1 MRRRSGPITTVAR
14 RVIAIAAI
22 TAMAAVPLAPATPAA
37 APPPTTLTA
46 DVRLAAATV
55 PPGGLITSFL
65 GNQVI
70 YCSIIC
76 PLVVETAATAVVT
89 TLQSPGTFLTAL
101 QSGDLWK
108 ALGVAAA
115 SVTGPTNAAAQATIV
130 ADGTLVA
137 PRALN
142 AFQVGVVGRLNV
154 LAAVADGPP
163 GILEALQTARRDTFT
178 ALNAPIVPNPT
189 PTAVPRGV
197 LQVVVVEAINV
208 VAAIIFPA
216 FNHVL
221 SAVFETPDAIAQ
233 ELAATG
239 DPVRALGAGVDALTG
254 RLAAAVTAVADSVVV
269 ARNNIRAAIEE
280 SRPVNAVTRMPDSA
294 TSDTTTAD
302 QPTTRDESIDDAAE
316 STDDATTDGI
326 STDGISTTRGNNAE
340 SRGAHGLRDGVGRPD
355 SSGDGVDPQETVTDA
370 EEATGASITQSSRA
384 EADDETGGRSDRAQ
398 RKNRELRPRQGSNL
412 RPTA

>member
-1 MRRRSGPITTVAR
+1 M
-14 RVIAIAAI
+14 
-22 TAMAAVPLAPATPAA
+22 TAE
-37 APPPTTLTA
+37 
-46 DVRLAAATV
+46 VRLAAAGV
-55 PPGGLITSFL
+55 PPGGLITGFL

-76 PLVVETAATAVVT
+76 PLVVETAATAFVT
-89 TLQSPGTFLTAL
+89 TFQTPGTLFTAL

-108 ALGVAAA
+108 ALGATAA
-115 SVTGPTNAAAQATIV
+115 SVTGPTNAAAQAAIV

-142 AFQVGVVGRLNV
+142 AFEVGVVGLLNV
-154 LAAVADGPP
+154 LPAAADGLP
-163 GILEALQTARRDTFT
+163 GVLEALQTARQDRYT
-178 ALNAPIVPNPT
+178 ALNLPIVPNPP

-221 SAVFETPDAIAQ
+221 SAVFETPDAMAQ

-239 DPVRALGAGVDALTG
+239 DPVRALAAGVDTLSG
-254 RLAAAVTAVADSVVV
+254 RLSAAVTAVADSVVV

-280 SRPVNAVTRMPDSA
+280 SRPVNEIGQTHHL
-294 TSDTTTAD
+294 
-302 QPTTRDESIDDAAE
+302 TTRDASIDDAAE
-316 STDDATTDGI
+316 STDDATTSGI
-326 STDGISTTRGNNAE
+326 ATTRGDNAD
-340 SRGAHGLRDGVGRPD
+340 SRGAHGLRDGADRSD
-355 SSGDGVDPQETVTDA
+355 SSGDSVDPQEPDTDA
-370 EEATGASITQSSRA
+370 EETTGASRTQSSRA
-384 EADDETGGRSDRAQ
+384 EVDDETGGRPDGPR
-398 RKNRELRPRQGSNL
+398 RKKPELRPRQGSNL